1 MPGPPDLEPSAEDGR
16 DRGGPRIIRTVTD
29 WARGTNAMSDSESGR
44 AERLEEENAALQ
56 AEVDGLRARDD
67 AARRERRG
75 GAEGL
80 PLASWSS

>member
-1 MPGPPDLEPSAEDGR
+1 
-16 DRGGPRIIRTVTD
+16 
-29 WARGTNAMSDSESGR
+29 MSDSESGR